1 MRPGIFAVLTA
12 LSLGA
17 CSKVPGDP
25 GFAGHPLDCAVGFM
39 HADCEPGSLGYEKA
53 AAINSGDDA
62 TCQSYGLEFGT
73 PAYAQCRQNT
83 VSQRASNNAAL
94 AAAIIASRPQPQ
106 PYQLPMPSPPP
117 RPLSTNCQNYGQI
130 INCQTQ

>member
-62 TCQSYGLEFGT
+62 TC
-73 PAYAQCRQNT
+73 R
-83 VSQRASNNAAL
+83 
-94 AAAIIASRPQPQ
+94 
-106 PYQLPMPSPPP
+106 
-117 RPLSTNCQNYGQI
+117 
-130 INCQTQ
+130 